1 MVLIKILA
9 DLIIAEA
16 VNDISICVHV
26 DVTINSFLMFTFG
39 WFQTKQALWQALLM
53 SVLAYNTVL
62 WHKFYAIP
70 IACTTH
76 LVMFVFYFF

>member
-1 MVLIKILA
+1 MVLIKILT

-39 WFQTKQALWQALLM
+39 
-53 SVLAYNTVL
+53 
-62 WHKFYAIP
+62 
-70 IACTTH
+70 
-76 LVMFVFYFF
+76 